1 MLINSVKKFIINIS
15 AKFLLLL
22 NILKMAENDIIY
34 IGTFQGD
41 QRGRELELL
50 QRKLSKTQREI
61 RLCREKLDRVMENL
75 NEIEEHQLKC
85 ACCRKT
91 YEQVI
96 ETSGFSSLNCGHVF
110 CNLCQLKYMLCP
122 ICKVSIVKRSKIF
135 I

>member
-22 NILKMAENDIIY
+22 NILKMAENYIIY

-110 CNLCQLKYMLCP
+110 CNHCQLKYMLCP

>member
-1 MLINSVKKFIINIS
+1 MLLYSVKKFIINIS

-22 NILKMAENDIIY
+22 KILKMAENEIIY

-50 QRKLSKTQREI
+50 QRKLSNTQREI
-61 RLCREKLDRVMENL
+61 RLCREKLDRVMDNL

-110 CNLCQLKYMLCP
+110 CNHCQLKYMLCP
-122 ICKVSIVKRSKIF
+122 I
-135 I
+135 